1 VTSFR
6 DDAASVKW
14 YALPARTPVANEG
27 VMKDRTVMMVF
38 ACGFLA
44 AGFLASPGSLRAQEP
59 AGPLKA
65 APPAESEPV
74 TAQPNLKLPPARTTI
89 FGNWKL
95 NAEDSDDGRK
105 KMEQAG
111 EKASGNRGGSGRPGG
126 GGYPGG
132 GGGGYPG
139 GGGGGGGTGG
149 GHRSSVIETDLERMG
164 EYLQPSDSLNIL
176 KKDTSMELTDD
187 RDRKR
192 VFVTDGRKL
201 EKGKDDSYQEIAAR
215 WNGTDL
221 VSDEKTPKGGKLSRT
236 YELASDGRQ
245 LYETVRIDDTK
256 TGGKS
261 GAYVVIRYVYDAA
274 DDYKK

>member
-1 VTSFR
+1 
-6 DDAASVKW
+6 
-14 YALPARTPVANEG
+14 
-27 VMKDRTVMMVF
+27 MKTKTRWTVF
-38 ACGFLA
+38 ASGILA
-44 AGFLASPGSLRAQEP
+44 AGFLTFTGSLRAQEP

-65 APPAESEPV
+65 APPAESEPA
-74 TAQPNLKLPPARTTI
+74 TAQPNMKLPPVRTTI

-95 NAEDSDDGRK
+95 NVEDSDDGRK

-111 EKASGNRGGSGRPGG
+111 EKAGSANRGNPRVGG

-139 GGGGGGGTGG
+139 GGGGGGMGG
-149 GHRSSVIETDLERMG
+149 AHRSTVSEADLERMS
-164 EYLQPSDSLNIL
+164 EYLEPSDTLNIL
-176 KKDTSMELTDD
+176 KKETSMELTDD

-201 EKGKDDSYQEIAAR
+201 EKGKDETYQEIAAR
-215 WNGTDL
+215 WDGPDL
-221 VSDEKTPKGGKLSRT
+221 VSDEKTAKGGKLSRT

-261 GAYVVIRYVYDAA
+261 GTGTYVSIRYVYEAV
-274 DDYKK
+274 DDNRR